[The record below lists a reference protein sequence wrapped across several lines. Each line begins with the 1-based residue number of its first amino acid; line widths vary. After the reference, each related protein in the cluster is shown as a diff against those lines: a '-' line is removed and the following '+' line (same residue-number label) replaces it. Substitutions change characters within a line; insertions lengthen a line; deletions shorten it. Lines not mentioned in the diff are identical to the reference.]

1 MKTLLNYWF
10 IIPVSWLISLLVCLL
25 SSLFKWENIFM
36 CSTLII
42 CICAFLQMVLLIYEW
57 RKERHF
63 KKHLFVLATCFI
75 LTSLLLLYEPFF
87 YGCAVKPIDGQI
99 VPDSTYSK
107 IYCYDDSV
115 KPVPNDTSSW
125 IVLKEGEIGYYYF
138 DYYHPQ
144 IDSSYITFLVFD
156 TNNQSKPIYENQ
168 ILTNNYHKEFGV
180 LYRDSFTVFAD
191 NTSGNIISAIFRVG
205 THDADRKGVKT
216 QQEKRYM
223 LHLWRR

>member
-1 MKTLLNYWF
+1 MKSLLNNWY
-10 IIPVSWLISLLVCLL
+10 IIPTTWFFLFLVCSLSIVFKREYLYISSALL
-25 SSLFKWENIFM
+25 L
-36 CSTLII
+36 CL
-42 CICAFLQMVLLIYEW
+42 CALLQIVVLIYEW
-57 RKERHF
+57 RRGRHF
-63 KKHLFVLATCFI
+63 VIHLLFLAAYFVMAI
-75 LTSLLLLYEPFF
+75 LLLLSEPYF